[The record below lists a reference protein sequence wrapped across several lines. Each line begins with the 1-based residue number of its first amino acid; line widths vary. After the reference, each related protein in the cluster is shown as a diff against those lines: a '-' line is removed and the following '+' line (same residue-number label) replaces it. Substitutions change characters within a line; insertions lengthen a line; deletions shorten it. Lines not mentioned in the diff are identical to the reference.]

1 MDEKELHAKTKDF
14 PYLYPHS
21 LADAR
26 CLGETQQYDDSFHLN
41 VDCARAIEQAIQDH
55 FDEESETITEGCAQ
69 SVLERFGFK
78 RTNFVLANSLKELQK
93 SACHHLIGPETYQW
107 GSKTYV
113 PSDGRYN
120 HYFAADTAAPLL
132 EAFIGQAREAY
143 QTLNLFGPEHCA
155 GDRSKQD
162 FTGKVLV
169 MSPDTLREA
178 CWDPRNM
185 LWYGEGGFGCSPD
198 SSGRAVYA
206 TCLSDGEKTRWNR
219 SDFLGVLDEQ
229 YLPDWAI
236 EKLEE
241 LRGPQQEQDG
251 PSMDG
256 MTMQ

>member
-1 MDEKELHAKTKDF
+1 MPRDF

-26 CLGETQQYDDSFHLN
+26 CLGETQRYDDSFHLN
-41 VDCARAIEQAIQDH
+41 VDCARAIEQAVRDH
-55 FDEESETITEGCAQ
+55 FDEGSETITEGCAQ
-69 SVLERFGFK
+69 SVLDRFGFK
-78 RTNFVLANSLKELQK
+78 RTNFVLANSLKELKK
-93 SACHHLIGPETYQW
+93 SVCEHLVSEETYQW
-107 GSKTYV
+107 GSQFFV

-120 HYFAADTAAPLL
+120 RYFAADTAAPLL
-132 EAFIGQAREAY
+132 ESFIGQTREAY
-143 QTLNLFGPEHCA
+143 QALNLFGPEHCT

-185 LWYGEGGFGCSPD
+185 LWYGESGFGCSPD
-198 SSGRAVYA
+198 SRGRAVYA

-219 SDFLGVLDEQ
+219 SDFLGVLDEKF
-229 YLPDWAI
+229 LPDWAM

-251 PSMDG
+251 PTMGG
-256 MTMQ
+256 MTLG

>member
-1 MDEKELHAKTKDF
+1 MDEKELHVRPRDF
-14 PYLYPHS
+14 PYLYPYS

-26 CLGETQQYDDSFHLN
+26 RLGETQQYDDSFHLN
-41 VDCARAIEQAIQDH
+41 VDCARAIEQAIRDH

-78 RTNFVLANSLKELQK
+78 RTNFVLANSLKEMG
-93 SACHHLIGPETYQW
+93 SPHLISDEVRQW
-107 GSKTYV
+107 GQKTFA

-120 HYFAADTAAPLL
+120 RYFAADTAAGLL
-132 EAFIGQAREAY
+132 ESFIGQAREAY
-143 QTLNLFGPEHCA
+143 QALNLFGPEHCA

-178 CWDPRNM
+178 CWDPRDQ
-185 LWYGEGGFGCSPD
+185 LWLGEGGFGCSPD

-206 TCLSDGEKTRWNR
+206 TCLGDGEKTRWNR
-219 SDFLGVLDEQ
+219 SDFIGVLDEKF
-229 YLPDWAI
+229 LPDWAM

-241 LRGPQQEQDG
+241 LRGPRQEQDG

>member
-1 MDEKELHAKTKDF
+1 MPRDF

-26 CLGETQQYDDSFHLN
+26 CLGETQRYDDSFHLN
-41 VDCARAIEQAIQDH
+41 VDCARAIEQAIVDH

-69 SVLERFGFK
+69 SVLDRFGFK
-78 RTNFVLANSLKELQK
+78 RTNFVLANSLKELK
-93 SACHHLIGPETYQW
+93 KFVCEHLVSEETYQW
-107 GSKTYV
+107 GSKIFV

-120 HYFAADTAAPLL
+120 RYFAADTAAPLL
-132 EAFIGQAREAY
+132 ESFIGQTREAY
-143 QTLNLFGPEHCA
+143 QALNLFGPEHCA

-178 CWDPRNM
+178 CWDPHDQ
-185 LWYGEGGFGCSPD
+185 LWFGESGFGCSPD
-198 SSGRAVYA
+198 SRGRAVYA

-219 SDFLGVLDEQ
+219 TDFLGVLDEKF
-229 YLPDWAI
+229 LPDWAQ

-251 PSMDG
+251 PAMGG
-256 MTMQ
+256 MTLG